1 MNRFDLKTKSFT
13 HFFEKDG
20 IPDNYV
26 LQVQED
32 NSGNIWITCSI
43 GLAKYD
49 IKTRLW
55 KSYSIADGMPFENF
69 GGCRQNNA
77 KGPDGK
83 LYFSGGS
90 GTIGFYPDQIKD
102 NSFIPPIVITDFKIF
117 HENVNLDTSI
127 IFKKT
132 ITLSHDQ
139 NVFSFEFAAL
149 NYTNP
154 VKNQYAYKMEGFHD
168 DWIYTGNEHKASFTN
183 LDPGEYIFRVKGSNN
198 HGVWNEEG
206 TSISIII
213 IPPWWATTWAYL
225 VYASLFVAILFFGL
239 QFEIRRRQ
247 HKIEAQIQKDK
258 ELRKLKETEHRA
270 IVAELQSK
278 AAEAEKEKEKEQMRS
293 RIASDL
299 HDEIG
304 SNLSSIDLMG
314 QVLHSKLTGTDQDK
328 KKLRDISQIARMTAE
343 SMREIIWFVN
353 PKNDSMEKLIV
364 KMRDTANLM
373 LNSIDFTFEAPGDV
387 FPKETD
393 INFKRNFY
401 LIFKESLQNII
412 KHSEAKKVRIQIL
425 ANQNCI
431 RLYIKDNGIGF
442 DTSFDSGGQGLKN
455 IKQRAE
461 DIDSI
466 VEIKSDKNK
475 GTEII
480 LTKKY
485 RDHGMA

>member
-1 MNRFDLKTKSFT
+1 MSKTGKLWIASIDKGLFLFDPLSNNSRNIDFERFGVENDRVSSMFEDQEGTIWLGSFGKGVYEIQIKNDEIKNIKLYSHNPSDRNSLSYDQVCDLIRPVIVDTNAVWIATANGMNRYDLKTKSFT

-26 LQVQED
+26 VQVQED

-69 GGCRQNNA
+69 GGCRQNNV
-77 KGPDGK
+77 KGPDGQ
-83 LYFSGGS
+83 LFFSGGS
-90 GTIGFYPDQIKD
+90 GTIGFYPEQIRD
-102 NSFIPPIVITDFKIF
+102 NPIIPPIRLTDFRIF
-117 HENVNLDTSI
+117 NESVKLDTSI
-127 IFKKT
+127 VFKKV
-132 ITLSHDQ
+132 INLSYDQ
-139 NVFSFEFAAL
+139 NAFSFEFAAL

-154 VKNQYAYKMEGFHD
+154 GKNQYAYKIEGFHD
-168 DWIYTGNEHKASFTN
+168 DWVYTGNEHKASFTN

-198 HGVWNEEG
+198 HGIWNEAG
-206 TSISIII
+206 ASLKIII
-213 IPPWWATTWAYL
+213 LPPWWATKWAYL

-247 HKIEAQIQKDK
+247 HKIEAQIQKEK
-258 ELRKLKETEHRA
+258 ELRKLKEAEHRA

-278 AAEAEKEKEKEQMRS
+278 ATEAEKEKEKEQMRS

-373 LNSIDFTFEAPGDV
+373 LN
-387 FPKETD
+387 
-393 INFKRNFY
+393 
-401 LIFKESLQNII
+401 
-412 KHSEAKKVRIQIL
+412 
-425 ANQNCI
+425 
-431 RLYIKDNGIGF
+431 
-442 DTSFDSGGQGLKN
+442 
-455 IKQRAE
+455 
-461 DIDSI
+461 
-466 VEIKSDKNK
+466 
-475 GTEII
+475 
-480 LTKKY
+480 
-485 RDHGMA
+485 